1 MRVIDEAYERYG
13 KSTDFLY
20 DAAMI
25 AQESGDSKKS
35 ETYLLE
41 LLDIN
46 PDHVQASNALGYLWA
61 DQNRRLPEARAL
73 LEGAYRLAPLDPY
86 VLDSMGWL
94 CYREGKFDEAAEFI
108 LLSLKRQFDVEVA
121 EHLIEVL
128 VAAKRNDEAASLW
141 QDLRKRTNDAPEVLA
156 FGERM
161 GLKR

>member
-1 MRVIDEAYERYG
+1 M
-13 KSTDFLY
+13 
-20 DAAMI
+20 
-25 AQESGDSKKS
+25 
-35 ETYLLE
+35 
-41 LLDIN
+41 
-46 PDHVQASNALGYLWA
+46 
-61 DQNRRLPEARAL
+61 AL
-73 LEGAYRLAPLDPY
+73 LPRRKIRL
-86 VLDSMGWL
+86 
-94 CYREGKFDEAAEFI
+94 DEAAEFI

>member
-1 MRVIDEAYERYG
+1 MAKTRA
-13 KSTDFLY
+13 KH
-20 DAAMI
+20 
-25 AQESGDSKKS
+25 GDK
-35 ETYLLE
+35 
-41 LLDIN
+41 DRN
-46 PDHVQASNALGYLWA
+46 PDGTFTVGNQAAVGNHGG
-61 DQNRRLPEARAL
+61 RPRLPWSFRAQ
-73 LEGAYRLAPLDPY
+73 AKIRATNDPNVVSKTLDALIQIAHDPKNPQC
-86 VLDSMGWL
+86 VKGCPVEVRIPNFIKLIT
-94 CYREGKFDEAAEFI
+94 EGKFDEAAEFI

>member
-1 MRVIDEAYERYG
+1 
-13 KSTDFLY
+13 
-20 DAAMI
+20 
-25 AQESGDSKKS
+25 
-35 ETYLLE
+35 
-41 LLDIN
+41 
-46 PDHVQASNALGYLWA
+46 
-61 DQNRRLPEARAL
+61 
-73 LEGAYRLAPLDPY
+73 
-86 VLDSMGWL
+86 MGWL

-128 VAAKRNDEAASLW
+128 VAAKRHDEAASLW